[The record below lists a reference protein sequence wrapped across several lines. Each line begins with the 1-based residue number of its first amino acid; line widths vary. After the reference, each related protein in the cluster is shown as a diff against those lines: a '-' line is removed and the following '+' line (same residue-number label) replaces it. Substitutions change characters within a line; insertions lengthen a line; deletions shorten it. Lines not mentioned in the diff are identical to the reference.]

1 MHIDNVDLEH
11 FPTNEVAQRLL
22 TYVTRGWYD
31 KSYVGKWIYEVIGLE
46 LETASRRISEAQKQ
60 AFPETAAWGMFFH
73 ELMYGIPIDR
83 TKDIDD
89 RRKAV
94 VNRRDRT
101 SRSSITPYRLE
112 NIIQTVF
119 GLSASV
125 SEQVEKYI
133 FNVDLL
139 IGADYPIYS
148 VDILLGYIRKI
159 KPSHLS
165 MQARYVIEAA
175 ICSERERV
183 LFPVLDIGMQHT
195 WMEGYSVPLIE
206 VKCEITEKLPVGMTG
221 NVMIYKNLNQW
232 NGEYK
237 WDGTIKFDTEV
248 TTEEL

>member
-60 AFPETAAWGMFFH
+60 AFPETAAWGMYFH

-125 SEQVEKYI
+125 LCVCQFRHFGMHQIWLRLTLPGSCPPSTISAQELNFCVR
-133 FNVDLL
+133 N
-139 IGADYPIYS
+139 GNRC
-148 VDILLGYIRKI
+148 ILF
-159 KPSHLS
+159 
-165 MQARYVIEAA
+165 A
-175 ICSERERV
+175 I
-183 LFPVLDIGMQHT
+183 
-195 WMEGYSVPLIE
+195 
-206 VKCEITEKLPVGMTG
+206 ITT
-221 NVMIYKNLNQW
+221 
-232 NGEYK
+232 
-237 WDGTIKFDTEV
+237 
-248 TTEEL
+248 

>member
-1 MHIDNVDLEH
+1 MHIDNIDLEH

-31 KSYVGKWIYEVIGLE
+31 KSYVGKWIYQVMGLE
-46 LETASRRISEAQKQ
+46 LDTAIKRIEETQNQ
-60 AFPETAAWGMFFH
+60 AFPETAAWGIYFH

-89 RRKAV
+89 RRKEV
-94 VNRRDRT
+94 INRRDRT
-101 SRSSITPYRLE
+101 ARSSITPYRLE
-112 NIIQTVF
+112 SIIQTVF

-125 SEQVEKYI
+125 SEQIEKYM

-148 VDILLGYIRKI
+148 ADALLAYIRKI
-159 KPSHLS
+159 KPSHLA
-165 MQARYVIEAA
+165 MTAQYVIEAA
-175 ICSERERV
+175 ICKEKERT
-183 LFPVLDIGMQHT
+183 LFPSVEIGMQHI
-195 WMEGYSVPLIE
+195 WPERYSIPIVE
-206 VKCEITEKLPVGMTG
+206 VRCEITEKISTCTTG

-237 WDGTIKFDTEV
+237 WDGTIQFDTEV
-248 TTEEL
+248 TTEDL

>member
-11 FPTNEVAQRLL
+11 FPANEVAQRLL

-31 KSYVGKWIYEVIGLE
+31 KSYVGKWIFEVMGLE
-46 LETASRRISEAQKQ
+46 LDTAIKRIEEAQSQ
-60 AFPETAAWGMFFH
+60 SFPETAAWGMYFH
-73 ELMYGIPIDR
+73 ELTYGIPIDR

-159 KPSHLS
+159 KPSHL
-165 MQARYVIEAA
+165 
-175 ICSERERV
+175 ICY
-183 LFPVLDIGMQHT
+183 PHIGQ
-195 WMEGYSVPLIE
+195 
-206 VKCEITEKLPVGMTG
+206 
-221 NVMIYKNLNQW
+221 
-232 NGEYK
+232 
-237 WDGTIKFDTEV
+237 
-248 TTEEL
+248 

>member
-1 MHIDNVDLEH
+1 MEYL
-11 FPTNEVAQRLL
+11 
-22 TYVTRGWYD
+22 
-31 KSYVGKWIYEVIGLE
+31 S
-46 LETASRRISEAQKQ
+46 
-60 AFPETAAWGMFFH
+60 
-73 ELMYGIPIDR
+73 

-183 LFPVLDIGMQHT
+183 LFPALDIGMQHT

>member
-60 AFPETAAWGMFFH
+60 AFPETAAWGMYFH

-94 VNRRDRT
+94 VNRRDRR

-125 SEQVEKYI
+125 SEQVEKYVFGI
-133 FNVDLL
+133 DLL

-148 VDILLGYIRKI
+148 VDVLLEYIRKI

-183 LFPVLDIGMQHT
+183 LFPALDIGMQHVWT
-195 WMEGYSVPLIE
+195 ERFSVPSVE

>member
-11 FPTNEVAQRLL
+11 FPANEVAQRLL

-31 KSYVGKWIYEVIGLE
+31 KSYVGKWIFEVMGLE
-46 LETASRRISEAQKQ
+46 LDTAIKRIEEAQSQ
-60 AFPETAAWGMFFH
+60 AFPETAAWGMYFH
-73 ELMYGIPIDR
+73 ELTYGIPIDR

-101 SRSSITPYRLE
+101 ARSSITPYRLE

-119 GLSASV
+119 GLSASA

-148 VDILLGYIRKI
+148 VDALLEYLRKI
-159 KPSHLS
+159 KPSHLA

-175 ICSERERV
+175 ICSERERA
-183 LFPVLDIGMQHT
+183 LFPALDIGMQHA

-237 WDGTIKFDTEV
+237 WDGTIQFDTEV
-248 TTEEL
+248 TTEDL